1 MAPASTTT
9 GGGAVLALVRALVR
23 ALLVALAGL
32 AVLAPGPSRAQPA
45 SAAASA
51 ARPEI
56 VGGRVVT
63 ETRFRTLYPWM
74 VALLYSGAGWRQVC
88 GATLIG
94 PEWLL
99 TAAHCVTGTGADD
112 WQGLVGSRWL
122 SRGGERFGA
131 AEIVIHPDYNRRTED
146 SDIALIRLER
156 PVAGAATVA
165 PATLAESDL
174 YARAGSRGT
183 VLGWGATQSGGRGTV
198 ALHEAQVPVVGLA
211 TCRRLHARRG
221 RITDNMLCAGFR
233 EGGVDTCQGDSGG
246 PFVVRGDGGRW
257 LQVGVTSFGWGCA
270 RPRNPGVYTRVGRFQ
285 PWIAGQML
293 ERSQ

>member
-1 MAPASTTT
+1 MARADLA
-9 GGGAVLALVRALVR
+9 GGRAALALMWAL
-23 ALLVALAGL
+23 AVALA
-32 AVLAPGPSRAQPA
+32 ALAPGRVWAQPA
-45 SAAASA
+45 DAAAVA

-63 ETRFRTLYPWM
+63 ETRFRNLYPWT

-94 PEWLL
+94 PDWLL
-99 TAAHCVTGTGADD
+99 TAAHCVTGTVAED
-112 WQGLVGSRWL
+112 WRALVGTRWL
-122 SRGGERFGA
+122 SRGGERFA
-131 AEIVIHPDYNRRTED
+131 ATEIVIHPDYNRRTED
-146 SDIALIRLER
+146 SDIALIHLER
-156 PVAGAATVA
+156 PVPGAVPVA

-174 YARAGSRGT
+174 HARAGTRGT

-198 ALHEAQVPVVGLA
+198 VLHEAQVPVVGLA
-211 TCRRLHARRG
+211 TCRRMHARRG
-221 RITDNMLCAGFR
+221 QITDNMLCAGYR

-246 PFVVRGDGGRW
+246 PLVVRGDGGRW

-285 PWIAGQML
+285 PWIAGQIL
-293 ERSQ
+293 ERSH